1 MAEPSTVA
9 VAAIPSVL
17 GIGAA
22 SLIPGVDL
30 NAVIGAWAGALFF
43 VIWASDLA
51 GWARLGYLFVS
62 WVGGYYVAAELM
74 GRAVTQY
81 SGLPALLAAAL
92 IVTVLISVAEWV
104 KGGKMPGWISTV
116 IGFARH
122 VLGRPDS
129 GGSNNG

>member
-9 VAAIPSVL
+9 VAAVPSVL

-43 VIWASDLA
+43 VTWARDLN
-51 GWARLGYLFVS
+51 GWARLAYLIVS
-62 WVGGYYVAAELM
+62 WVGGYFVAAELM
-74 GRAVTQY
+74 GRQVTQF
-81 SGLPALLAAAL
+81 SGLPALLSAAL

-104 KGGKMPGWISTV
+104 KGGKMPSWISTA

-122 VLGRPDS
+122 ALSKPG
-129 GGSNNG
+129 GGSNG